1 MEQQP
6 EFLSVEE
13 AANVL
18 SVGVPTVQNLI
29 DQGVLTTREHGGEV
43 VVPYD
48 ALLAFLREDQRKLME
63 DKNQPGDLG

>member
-1 MEQQP
+1 MKQQP
-6 EFLSVEE
+6 EFLSLEE

-29 DQGVLTTREHGGEV
+29 DQGVLTTHAREGQV
-43 VVPYD
+43 VIPYD

-63 DKNQPGDLG
+63 AEDHPDDLD

>member
-6 EFLSVEE
+6 GFLSVEE

-18 SVGVPTVQNLI
+18 SVGVPTVQSLI
-29 DQGVLTTREHGGEV
+29 DQGVLATHVREGQV

-48 ALLAFLREDQRKLME
+48 ALLAFLRQDQRNLME
-63 DKNQPGDLG
+63 DEDQPGDLG